1 MRCAGD
7 RFVAETQGA
16 ARAAVHAAAMA
27 VRPVLSMVGRTLG
40 AGGLALL
47 LAGAEA
53 PPASA
58 PAAPLKLPAPL
69 LSGPVAVE
77 QALQQRRSVRRLAA
91 TPLALADLAQLL
103 WAAQGVTDA
112 QGHRTAPSAGALY
125 PLEVLLVA
133 GRVDGL
139 APGVYRYRPGEH
151 ALVKVAAGDVR
162 DQVAAATRGQPWVAE
177 APALL
182 VIAADV
188 ARTAARYGA
197 RADRYV
203 QVEAGHAAQNVYLQC
218 AARGWATVTVGA
230 FDDAKLRQAVG
241 LAPDRMV
248 LALMPVGHAR

>member
-1 MRCAGD
+1 
-7 RFVAETQGA
+7 
-16 ARAAVHAAAMA
+16 
-27 VRPVLSMVGRTLG
+27 
-40 AGGLALL
+40 
-47 LAGAEA
+47 
-53 PPASA
+53 
-58 PAAPLKLPAPL
+58 
-69 LSGPVAVE
+69 
-77 QALQQRRSVRRLAA
+77 LQQRRSVRRLAA

-248 LALMPVGHAR
+248 LALMPVGHAG